1 MPVNLFLNKESR
13 FMDVKL
19 DRSSIDSSLFDDKL
33 RIVRFVRL
41 LNFILF
47 NGFLQIVSYF
57 KLVKLD
63 KSIDMRLLFD
73 KLR

>member
-1 MPVNLFLNKESR
+1 
-13 FMDVKL
+13 MDVKL